1 MSDAQNYY
9 DGLISQG
16 YSADNAT
23 TYTQQHFPDFG
34 AQPAAPEVD
43 AAPVAAVAPM
53 AEAPATAQT
62 EMTIQPS
69 AGTKSHMVAILLSFF
84 LGPLGV
90 DRFYLGYTGLG
101 VLKLLTLGGFFVW
114 ALIDF
119 IRIILKSLGPAD
131 GSTYI

>member
-34 AQPAAPEVD
+34 AQPAAPGVD

-84 LGPLGV
+84 LGALGV

-101 VLKLLTLGGFFVW
+101 VLKLFTLGGIGVW